1 MPSDLI
7 TSVGLGGT
15 LSLLII
21 REVFGFLKGRKL
33 SIDGPKVCP
42 AAAAI
47 EDSICKLDE
56 KAIAKIHNIH
66 DVLTAV
72 DEDGAPRVFTPRSH
86 LRLLEMIAQT
96 QKQQEAILDRL
107 VVCVERR

>member
-1 MPSDLI
+1 MATDMI

-21 REVFGFLKGRKL
+21 REVFGFLKGRKP
-33 SIDGPKVCP
+33 STDEPKVCP
-42 AAAAI
+42 AVAALSDT
-47 EDSICKLDE
+47 ECKLDE

-86 LRLLEMIAQT
+86 LRLLEMIAHT
-96 QKQQEAILDRL
+96 QQQQEAILDRL
-107 VVCVERR
+107 AVCVERR